1 MAFLCKS
8 NETTKVSLD
17 IEKSIRDDKRAFLGI
32 TQLLLLGAGESGKS
46 TIFKQLKIL
55 QENGNWTTKELQEF
69 SNTIYINIITQ
80 LQVLINAAESIGI
93 QLQPENIEI
102 SKEYLELNHISVT
115 WTKEIGENS
124 VKLWNDSGIKSTFE
138 KRDKEFQ
145 LNDSAEYFFNSLQ
158 RINQDNYL
166 PTAQDALRA
175 RVTTKGIIEADVTF
189 DNINMKI
196 IDVGGQRSQRRK
208 WIHCFDKVSA
218 VIYVAG
224 LSEYDQSLREDISVN
239 KMDESLGLFKEIC
252 NSKWFETSSMILF
265 LNKKDMFIEK
275 LKRVPFKTYDKSYS
289 GENSYDAVSLH
300 IQRKFESVK
309 IDPNKKIYTHFTVA
323 VDTENIEFVFKVIKK
338 ILVGQVMDLV

>member
-8 NETTKVSLD
+8 GENSKVSLD
-17 IEKSIRDDKRAFLGI
+17 IEKTIKDDKKTFLGI
-32 TQLLLLGAGESGKS
+32 TQVLLLGSGESGKS

-55 QENGNWTTKELQEF
+55 QENGLWTTKELQDF
-69 SNTIYINIITQ
+69 CNTIYINIITQ
-80 LQVLINAAESIGI
+80 LQVLIDAAETLGVP
-93 QLQPENIEI
+93 LQPENIQL
-102 SKEYLELNHISVT
+102 SKEYFELNHTLVS
-115 WTKEIGENS
+115 WSKKIGEDS
-124 VKLWNDSGIKSTFE
+124 IKLWNDSGIKTTFE

-158 RINQDNYL
+158 RITQDNYI

-189 DNINMKI
+189 DHINMKI

-224 LSEYDQSLREDISVN
+224 LSEYDQSLREDTSVN
-239 KMDESLGLFKEIC
+239 KMDESLSLFKEIC
-252 NSKWFETSSMILF
+252 NSKWFDSSSMILF

-275 LKRVPFKTYDKSYS
+275 LKRVPFNTYDKKYT
-289 GENSYDAVSLH
+289 GENTFEALSIY

-309 IDPNKKIYTHFTVA
+309 TDQNKKIYTHFTIA

-338 ILVGQVMDLV
+338 ILVGNVMDLV